1 MALSRLIGT
10 APKMAD
16 LSGQTLTGEVLLVDD
31 TPGNRKI
38 TVATLRYMGLF
49 PDEVINGE
57 EAMKA
62 VSNKHYD
69 LVLMDVQ
76 MPVMSGLEA
85 TVRDG
90 KLDGDARH
98 VPIVAL
104 TANALPEE
112 PAACM
117 TA

>member
-10 APKMAD
+10 APKMAY

-57 EAMKA
+57 EAIKA

-69 LVLMDVQ
+69 V
-76 MPVMSGLEA
+76 SANGCSNA
-85 TVRDG
+85 
-90 KLDGDARH
+90 GDEWIRGHCARW
-98 VPIVAL
+98 
-104 TANALPEE
+104 
-112 PAACM
+112 
-117 TA
+117 